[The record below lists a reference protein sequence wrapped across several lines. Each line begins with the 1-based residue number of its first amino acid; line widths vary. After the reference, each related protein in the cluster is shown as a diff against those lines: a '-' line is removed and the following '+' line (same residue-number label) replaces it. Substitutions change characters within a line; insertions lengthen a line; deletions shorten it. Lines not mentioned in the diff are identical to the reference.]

1 MRHHSFDEW
10 LREFADPRRSRAK
23 FPEFID
29 LLRRFATLEV
39 TPEMIL
45 NCRFSRASSLAHKNY
60 GSLVASEFEW
70 STRVHAASVVE
81 STIRIRTP
89 EDYRNF
95 YGLET
100 MSARSGCS
108 VSFMA

>member
-60 GSLVASEFEW
+60 GSLVACVFEW
-70 STRVHAASVVE
+70 WSRREALRARGSNMRSRE
-81 STIRIRTP
+81 EKEDRIL
-89 EDYRNF
+89 Y
-95 YGLET
+95 
-100 MSARSGCS
+100 
-108 VSFMA
+108 VQ